1 MKIFYAIQATGNGH
15 ISRAVELLPYL
26 QQYGQVD
33 VFLSGSNSHL
43 NANLPVKFTSMG
55 MSLFYGTKGGLNY
68 FKMLQYCSPV
78 RAYKEAK
85 ALPLE
90 DYDVVLNDFERITAL
105 SCYLKNIPG
114 INFGH
119 QAAFISTKTPRPP
132 KRNFAGE
139 LVLKKYA
146 PATAYVGLHFQQ
158 YDHFIYPPVI
168 KNDIL
173 NGISEDKGHI
183 TVYLSHY
190 SDAVVANALSQL
202 PDVRFEVFSKIVKQR
217 EQNGNITFIPIDNA
231 SFTKSILQSHGV
243 ITGAGFE
250 TPAETLYLGKRLLCL
265 PIRGQYE
272 QLCNAAALQQFNVP
286 VIEKMDK
293 DFAKNVRAWLTGL
306 PQQQLALSHST
317 YDIVKQVMETAI
329 ATKQSNS
336 NTLSNLLSEE
346 DVWAIG

>member
-43 NANLPVKFTSMG
+43 NANLPVKFTSKG
-55 MSLFYGTKGGLNY
+55 MSLFYGNKGGLDY
-68 FKMLQYCSPV
+68 VKMLQYCSPI
-78 RAYKEAK
+78 RAYKEAN
-85 ALPLE
+85 ALPLD
-90 DYDVVLNDFERITAL
+90 DYDVILNDFESITAL
-105 SCYLKNIPG
+105 SCYLKNISSV
-114 INFGH
+114 NFGH
-119 QAAFISTKTPRPP
+119 QAAFKSPNTPRPS
-132 KRNFAGE
+132 KRNVAGE

-146 PATAYVGLHFQQ
+146 PTTAYVGLHFKQ

-173 NGISEDKGHI
+173 NGISEDKGHV

-202 PDVRFEVFSKIVKQR
+202 PDIRFEVFSKLVKQR
-217 EQNGNITFIPIDNA
+217 EQKGNITFIPIDNA
-231 SFTKSILQSHGV
+231 SFTKSMLQSHGV

-272 QLCNAAALQQFNVP
+272 QLCNAAALQHFNVP
-286 VIEKMDK
+286 IIEKIDEH
-293 DFAKNVRAWLTGL
+293 FAENVQAWLNGL
-306 PQQQLALSHST
+306 PQQQLTLSHDT
-317 YDIVKQVMETAI
+317 YAIVQQVMETAK
-329 ATKQSNS
+329 AAKLLNQ
-336 NTLSNLLSEE
+336 NTLSNILNEE

>member
-15 ISRAVELLPYL
+15 ISRAMELLPYL

-43 NANLPVKFTSMG
+43 KANLPVKFTSKG
-55 MSLFYGTKGGLNY
+55 MSLFYGNKGGLDY

-90 DYDVVLNDFERITAL
+90 DYDIVLNDFESITAF
-105 SCYLKNIPG
+105 SCYLKNIPSV
-114 INFGH
+114 NFGH
-119 QAAFISTKTPRPP
+119 QAAFISSHTPRPA
-132 KRNFAGE
+132 KRSFAGE
-139 LVLKKYA
+139 MVLKKYA
-146 PATAYVGLHFQQ
+146 PATGYVGLHFQP
-158 YDHFIYPPVI
+158 YDHFIYPPII
-168 KNDIL
+168 KSEIL
-173 NGISEDKGHI
+173 KGFSEDKGHI

-202 PDVRFEVFSKIVKQR
+202 SDVRFEVFSKMVKQR
-217 EQNGNITFIPIDNA
+217 EQKGNITFIPIDNA
-231 SFTKSILQSHGV
+231 LFTKSMLQSHGV

-272 QLCNAAALQQFNVP
+272 QLCNAAALQHFNVP
-286 VIEKMDK
+286 IIEKIDEH
-293 DFAKNVRAWLTGL
+293 FVENVQAWLNGL
-306 PQQQLALSHST
+306 PQQQLTLMHDTFA
-317 YDIVKQVMETAI
+317 IVQKVMETAQ
-329 ATKQSNS
+329 ATKRLHQ
-336 NTLSNLLSEE
+336 NTLSNILNEE